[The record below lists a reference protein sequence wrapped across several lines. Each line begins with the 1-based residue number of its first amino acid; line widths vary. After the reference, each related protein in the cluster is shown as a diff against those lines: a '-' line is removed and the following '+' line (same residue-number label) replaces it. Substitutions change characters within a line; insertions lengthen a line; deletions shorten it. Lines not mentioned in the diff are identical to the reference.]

1 LLVLKSGKVFYNKE
15 MTSLSKCIGQK
26 IKETR
31 KRVKMT
37 QFDLANLVGVDPKYI
52 SRIETGTSYP
62 SLSVCE
68 KIFDILNI
76 KVKNIFEDDFDM
88 DKEVLISSI
97 NILLKETSLKNLKV
111 IKSIVESLAQNS

>member
-1 LLVLKSGKVFYNKE
+1 